1 MPAWSVLE
9 WLEALSY
16 LVPIVGL
23 PFAIGVF
30 LFEQREERANEEES
44 IYQSLSDEYA
54 EFLRLV
60 LGHADLQLR
69 TKPRTE
75 RLTSEQEE
83 RRLLLFDLLI
93 SLFERAYLLVYED
106 AMSRKQARMWQSWE
120 DYMHF
125 WCQREDFRALLP
137 ALLEGEDPGFSLHL
151 LRIAAIEAK
160 AALPQAVLG

>member
-1 MPAWSVLE
+1 MLTWSLLE

-16 LVPIVGL
+16 LVTIVGL

-30 LFEQREERANEEES
+30 LFEQKDERASEEEG

-54 EFLRLV
+54 SFLRLV
-60 LGHADLQLR
+60 LEHADLHLR
-69 TKPRTE
+69 SKPRTDN
-75 RLTSEQEE
+75 LTAEQEE

-106 AMSRKQARMWQSWE
+106 DMTRKQARMWQSWE

-125 WCQREDFRALLP
+125 WCLREDFRALLP
-137 ALLEGEDPGFSLHL
+137 EMLEGEDPDFSRHL
-151 LRIAAIEAK
+151 LVIAASEAK
-160 AALPQAVLG
+160 SAQPQ

>member
-1 MPAWSVLE
+1 MPAWSPLE

-16 LVPIVGL
+16 LVTIVGL

-30 LFEQREERANEEES
+30 LFEQREERQNEEES
-44 IYQSLSDEYA
+44 IYQNLSDEYA
-54 EFLRLV
+54 DFLRLV
-60 LGHADLQLR
+60 LEHADLQLR
-69 TKPRTE
+69 SKPRTE

-106 AMSRKQARMWQSWE
+106 AMNRKQARMWQSWE

-137 ALLEGEDPGFSLHL
+137 DLLEGEDPDFSLHL
-151 LRIAAIEAK
+151 LRIAEIEAK
-160 AALPQAVLG
+160 AALPPSATC